1 MSIKPRKYQ
10 GELNAQTKDALI
22 QRLIGKIQWSD
33 DPKKHVQ
40 QLKRLTKELEQDLS
54 TIDVDDAIGK
64 IHKPDAVRDAR
75 IWFKDQIKDILENP
89 WSLSNMIPDRLKL
102 RWYSRRQSPIRLPQP
117 LDIGRMFFYG
127 YNPKTKDTLP
137 YYDIFPL
144 ILMVRGL
151 DDGWHGLNLHY
162 LPPKHREI
170 LITRLMEHMS
180 DSRLDNKTRIKMNYA
195 ILSSAAKYRLFKPCF
210 KRYLMTH
217 TTTAVRPIPFT
228 DWPKAIMLPVAKFKK
243 APITQVWADSLKI
256 ARGV

>member
-1 MSIKPRKYQ
+1 
-10 GELNAQTKDALI
+10 
-22 QRLIGKIQWSD
+22 
-33 DPKKHVQ
+33 
-40 QLKRLTKELEQDLS
+40 
-54 TIDVDDAIGK
+54 
-64 IHKPDAVRDAR
+64 
-75 IWFKDQIKDILENP
+75 
-89 WSLSNMIPDRLKL
+89 MIPDRLKL
-102 RWYSRRQSPIRLPQP
+102 RWYSRKEKPIRLPAP

-137 YYDIFPL
+137 YYDVFPL

-170 LITRLMEHMS
+170 LITRLMENMN
-180 DSRLDNKTRIKMNYA
+180 DTRLTDKSRIKLNYA
-195 ILSSAAKYRLFKPCF
+195 MLSSAAKYRLFKPCF